1 MTAGPAIATTAN
13 GISVAMV
20 VKCYCDTIF
29 TKKLHNCT
37 NKLQDWIKSWNH
49 GHV

>member
-20 VKCYCDTIF
+20 VKYDVILF
-29 TKKLHNCT
+29 
-37 NKLQDWIKSWNH
+37 LQIN
-49 GHV
+49 